1 MNVVDYV
8 IIGLIGLSVLFGIYR
23 GFVSSVLNTGGCLIS
38 FALSFWL
45 YPKVA
50 AVIQNNQELVRTLMH
65 YTDASSRIGD
75 LELAISNVAQ
85 LTQEKIAEVLGKVQ
99 LPAPLDTL
107 LEVNLTNHV
116 FSQTGISTV
125 SDYVSQTI
133 IGACINI
140 ICFLLCFIVLFL
152 VVSILLNVIRAVF
165 RFPLLKQLDWLAG
178 GAFGFARGAV
188 FCYALFALC
197 PWLLTVV
204 PFDGFPDD

>member
-1 MNVVDYV
+1 MVFTG
-8 IIGLIGLSVLFGIYR
+8 GLFA
-23 GFVSSVLNTGGCLIS
+23 SVLNTGGCLIS

-116 FSQTGISTV
+116 FSQAGISTV

-165 RFPLLKQLDWLAG
+165 RFPLLKQLDCW
-178 GAFGFARGAV
+178 RGAPLGLHGGW
-188 FCYALFALC
+188 CFATRCLPWC
-197 PWLLTVV
+197 PWCSRWCPSTA
-204 PFDGFPDD
+204 FPR

>member
-116 FSQTGISTV
+116 FSQAGISTV

-140 ICFLLCFIVLFL
+140 ICFNFWI
-152 VVSILLNVIRAVF
+152 
-165 RFPLLKQLDWLAG
+165 
-178 GAFGFARGAV
+178 
-188 FCYALFALC
+188 
-197 PWLLTVV
+197 
-204 PFDGFPDD
+204 